1 MNPFRYAIM
10 VFEGDKRLGWYT
22 NDNDSGTT
30 KTRIYATCWP
40 SLVHVRN
47 ARDELASLNPSL
59 RFEIRDFKTL
69 AEVNPIK
76 MDPMDNNLKNLMEAL
91 NG

>member
-1 MNPFRYAIM
+1 MNPFKYAIM

-40 SLVHVRN
+40 SLEHVRI
-47 ARDELASLNPSL
+47 ARAELASLNPAF
-59 RFEIRDFKTL
+59 RFEVRDFQTL
-69 AEVNPIK
+69 ARVGVDAFN
-76 MDPMDNNLKNLMEAL
+76 DDLQRLCEAL
-91 NG
+91 T